1 MGHGVVQLC
10 ASSGYNVVAV
20 DMSQDA
26 CDKALS
32 HIQQSLTQL
41 SSKAVSKGKME
52 QAEADASVTE
62 TLGRIRTSTDVN
74 DVAEAD
80 LIIEAIAE
88 NLPIKQKFFKQLGEI
103 AKQDAIIATNT
114 SSFSVQDMAEAC
126 GRPSHTVGLH
136 YFNPVQLMQLVEIVQ
151 TDQVSSDV
159 IDTAVAFVENTKKV
173 AVKCK
178 DTPGFIVNRLLI
190 PYLMQVGSFG
200 GSSWSVGR
208 ISQADGKPSTATL
221 FCSIC
226 RDHCCVVQTFQRF
239 TDCIMHARPHIRLPV
254 ARLIEW

>member
-26 CDKALS
+26 CDKALG

-41 SSKAVSKGKME
+41 SAKAVSKGKME
-52 QAEADASVTE
+52 QAEADASVAE

-74 DVAEAD
+74 EVAEAD

-103 AKQDAIIATNT
+103 AKEDAIIATNT

-126 GRPSHTVGLH
+126 GRPTHTVGLH

-190 PYLMQVGSFG
+190 PYLMQVGLVKQSLARDF
-200 GSSWSVGR
+200 WNMCWH
-208 ISQADGKPSTATL
+208 Q
-221 FCSIC
+221 SI
-226 RDHCCVVQTFQRF
+226 
-239 TDCIMHARPHIRLPV
+239 
-254 ARLIEW
+254 